1 MTSAPL
7 RILVVDDSAV
17 VRRALS
23 RILSQD
29 PSIGMVETAV
39 NGEIALRKIKR
50 FDPDVVTMDVEMP
63 GMDGITTLQHIMRD
77 SPRPVIMLSGH
88 TSEGAVK
95 TIEALELGA
104 MDFLQKPD
112 GLGSAPIV
120 DISGQLLEK
129 IKSVAP
135 TKDGL
140 RRRIETLTRNR
151 AILREAQRV
160 REEDPHSGPTKW
172 SKPPETGR
180 TVKVVAIGASTGG
193 TAAIRLVLE
202 QLPES
207 FPVGVVIVLHMPET
221 FTAAFA
227 QRLNELCKLEVK
239 EAADGDL
246 LRPGRA
252 LVAPGHS
259 HMVVRHDAIADHVEL
274 NRDPPIN
281 GHRPSVD
288 VLFFSVAEV
297 FGAGGLGILL
307 TGMGRDG
314 ATALGAL
321 RSVGGMTIAQD
332 QQSSVVFGM
341 PKAAIAEGAA
351 ELVRPLHE
359 IPGVLLRLTAVG
371 R

>member
-1 MTSAPL
+1 MTSSAL
-7 RILVVDDSAV
+7 RVLVVDDSAV
-17 VRRALS
+17 VRRVLT

-95 TIEALELGA
+95 TIEALEVGA

-129 IKSVAP
+129 IKAVAP
-135 TKDGL
+135 AKDSL
-140 RRRIETLTRNR
+140 IRRIETLARNR
-151 AILREAQRV
+151 AIIREAHRV
-160 REEDPHSGPTKW
+160 SDGPPAGPARW
-172 SKPPETGR
+172 SKPPETKAR

-193 TAAIRLVLE
+193 TAAIRLILE
-202 QLPES
+202 QLPEP
-207 FPVGVVIVLHMPET
+207 FPVGVVIVQHMPET

-259 HMVVRHDAIADHVEL
+259 HMIVRHDAIADHVEL
-274 NRDPPIN
+274 NQDPPIN

-314 ATALGAL
+314 ATALGAI
-321 RSVGGMTIAQD
+321 RSAGGMD
-332 QQSSVVFGM
+332 RCLSY
-341 PKAAIAEGAA
+341 KC
-351 ELVRPLHE
+351 
-359 IPGVLLRLTAVG
+359 
-371 R
+371 